1 MKKAKTLAIVGCVI
15 RLVSACFLLI
25 AFFLLLKEN
34 QSSYRGTDY
43 ASLSYG
49 TKSSNAPIG
58 VVMVVLASILLLVSI
73 INLICVG
80 CIKHRAACIVLMVTG
95 ILTVPVGLFDFFG
108 GKVGLSANAEMAR
121 ENYGE
126 EAAARIAHQ
135 NKLIGKAFIGV
146 LITLAIAS
154 GLFAFM
160 NMNSDMFRNSL
171 FNFEHMSSSYAA
183 KLFGSA
189 LAESEEAK
197 SIANLSLMT
206 LIPLILGYA
215 YSAFL
220 GCCPSF
226 SWRHR
231 GIKTIV
237 YAISYVACAVI
248 YIVFLT
254 RFFSLFSAL
263 ETKGLEGNVT
273 IKKLTAMLSPL
284 VSVAAYSVPMFLMA
298 SLPGWIV
305 CLIAKMRH
313 KHPKEGFNFLAA
325 ILTLAIA
332 LGGFALSGGALFAVL
347 DLVEKIIDAIA
358 KLISF
363 LIGCALLFALICFVG
378 GFFPQRVTRFTFSD
392 GSYYEVEQYGSG
404 PTSYGEGKWHN
415 SDGSYR
421 ASDNGDY
428 FSSDEMSK
436 MDDYVD
442 RH

>member
-1 MKKAKTLAIVGCVI
+1 MKKAKTLATVGCVI
-15 RLVSACFLLI
+15 RIVFACALGVACFLLFKEYQSAYNATNYGPTRDQLQSSKMPMI
-25 AFFLLLKEN
+25 MVTGVLSGFFLL
-34 QSSYRGTDY
+34 
-43 ASLSYG
+43 
-49 TKSSNAPIG
+49 I
-58 VVMVVLASILLLVSI
+58 SI

-80 CIKHRAACIVLMVTG
+80 NIKRRPACIVLMVTG
-95 ILTVPVGLFDFFG
+95 ILTVPLGLFDFFG
-108 GKVGLSANAEMAR
+108 GKVGLSANTEMA
-121 ENYGE
+121 EEMYGE
-126 EAAARIAHQ
+126 EKAAKIAHQ
-135 NKLIGKAFIGV
+135 NRLIGKAFIGV

-160 NMNSDMFRNSL
+160 NMNSEMFRNSL
-171 FNFEHMSSSYAA
+171 FNFEYMSSSYAG

-189 LAESEEAK
+189 LAESDEAK
-197 SIANLSLMT
+197 NIANLSLMT
-206 LIPLILGYA
+206 LIPLILGYV

-237 YAISYVACAVI
+237 YAVSYLACAVI

-263 ETKGLEGNVT
+263 ETKGLEGNAT
-273 IKKLTAMLSPL
+273 IKKLTAMLTPL
-284 VSVAAYSVPMFLMA
+284 VSIAAYSVPMFLMA

-305 CLIAKMRH
+305 CLFAKMRH

-325 ILTLAIA
+325 ILTLITAF
-332 LGGFALSGGALFAVL
+332 GGFALMGGAVFAVL

-421 ASDNGDY
+421 LTDNGDV
-428 FSSDEMSK
+428 FSSDEMNK
-436 MDDYVD
+436 MNDYVD
-442 RH
+442 HH

>member
-1 MKKAKTLAIVGCVI
+1 MKKAKTLATVGCVI
-15 RLVSACFLLI
+15 RLVFACTLLI

-34 QSSYRGTDY
+34 QTSYRGTDY

-49 TKSSNAPIG
+49 TKSSNAPLG
-58 VVMVVLASILLLVSI
+58 VVTCVLAGIYLLVSI

-80 CIKHRAACIVLMVTG
+80 NIKHRVACIVLMVTG

-108 GKVGLSANAEMAR
+108 GKVGLSANTEMA
-121 ENYGE
+121 EEMYGE
-126 EAAARIAHQ
+126 EKAARIAHQ

-160 NMNSDMFRNSL
+160 NMNSEMFKNSL
-171 FNFEHMSSSYAA
+171 FNFQNMSANFA
-183 KLFGSA
+183 HKLFGS
-189 LAESEEAK
+189 LGESDEAK

-226 SWRHR
+226 SWRHK

-237 YAISYVACAVI
+237 YAVSYLACAVI
-248 YIVFLT
+248 YIIFLT

-284 VSVAAYSVPMFLMA
+284 VLVIAYSVPMFLMA

-313 KHPKEGFNFLAA
+313 KYPKEGFSILAV
-325 ILTLAIA
+325 ILTLVIFF
-332 LGGFALSGGALFAVL
+332 GGFALMEGVVFGLL
-347 DLVEKIIDAIA
+347 DLVAKVIDAII
-358 KLISF
+358 KLVSL
-363 LIGCALLFALICFVG
+363 LIGACLLFLLICFVG
-378 GFFPQRVTRFTFSD
+378 SFFPQRVTRFTFSD
-392 GSYYEVEQYGSG
+392 GSYYEIEQYGSG
-404 PTSYGEGKWHN
+404 PTSYGTGRWHN

-421 ASDNGDY
+421 LTDNEDI
-428 FSSDEMSK
+428 FFSDEMNK
-436 MDDYVD
+436 MNDYVD
-442 RH
+442 HH